1 MSKYN
6 FNIYITSDILR
17 CRMVFHSKLINT
29 ESQVDQMA
37 LVYEFSDL

>member
-17 CRMVFHSKLINT
+17 CRMNA

-37 LVYEFSDL
+37 LLYEFSDL